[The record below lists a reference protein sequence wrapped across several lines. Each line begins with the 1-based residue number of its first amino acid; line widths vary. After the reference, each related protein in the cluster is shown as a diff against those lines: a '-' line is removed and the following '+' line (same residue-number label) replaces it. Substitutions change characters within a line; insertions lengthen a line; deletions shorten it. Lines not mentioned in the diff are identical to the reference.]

1 MKSNIVTITIEANW
15 ESELIQRLE
24 QIITAI
30 KDGTLEDNELMD
42 GSYQVGSS
50 NIELE
55 PKNYKNTNQVEKYD
69 SEQAMFEN
77 MFGAV

>member
-15 ESELIQRLE
+15 ESQLIERLN
-24 QIITAI
+24 QIVNAL

-42 GSYQVGSS
+42 GSYQVGQS

-55 PKNYKNTNQVEKYD
+55 PMPAETRSRQITNQIKL
-69 SEQAMFEN
+69 
-77 MFGAV
+77 

>member
-15 ESELIQRLE
+15 ESQLIERLN
-24 QIITAI
+24 QIVNAL

-42 GSYQVGSS
+42 GSYQVGQS

-55 PKNYKNTNQVEKYD
+55 PMP
-69 SEQAMFEN
+69 A
-77 MFGAV
+77 

>member
-15 ESELIQRLE
+15 ESQLIERLN
-24 QIITAI
+24 QIVNAL

-42 GSYQVGSS
+42 GSYQVGQS

-55 PKNYKNTNQVEKYD
+55 PIP
-69 SEQAMFEN
+69 A
-77 MFGAV
+77 